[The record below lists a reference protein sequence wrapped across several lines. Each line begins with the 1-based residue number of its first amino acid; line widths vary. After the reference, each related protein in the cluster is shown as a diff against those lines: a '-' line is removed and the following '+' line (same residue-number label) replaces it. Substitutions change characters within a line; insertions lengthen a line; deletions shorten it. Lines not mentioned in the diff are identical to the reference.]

1 VSAGTGRLFDT
12 APDRRHYTR
21 KGGRGDATLS
31 QIQVAS
37 RLITLRYTAPVKCL
51 FWKRFQMITIGER
64 LVKLLVDLN
73 FENHPIIVHCFS
85 NGGAFLYQNF
95 MLALERSPKPIQVG
109 QLPQPKPRQAFK
121 TPPKTKYKPLPKPGH
136 QQNLD
141 AQPRQNASTLF

>member
-21 KGGRGDATLS
+21 KGGRGDVTLS

-121 TPPKTKYKPLPKPGH
+121 TLPKTKYKPLPKPGH

>member
-1 VSAGTGRLFDT
+1 M
-12 APDRRHYTR
+12 
-21 KGGRGDATLS
+21 
-31 QIQVAS
+31 
-37 RLITLRYTAPVKCL
+37 ITLRYTAPVKCL

-121 TPPKTKYKPLPKPGH
+121 IW
-136 QQNLD
+136 
-141 AQPRQNASTLF
+141 ASTKPRPTT